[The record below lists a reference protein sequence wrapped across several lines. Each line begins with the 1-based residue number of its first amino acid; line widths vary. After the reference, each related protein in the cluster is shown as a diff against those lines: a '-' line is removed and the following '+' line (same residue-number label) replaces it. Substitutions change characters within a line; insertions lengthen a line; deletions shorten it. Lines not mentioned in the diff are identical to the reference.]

1 MNGSYPSDSNPILN
15 GEPVDANSNHLGGE
29 MHNGAGTKLEN
40 GILKKAPDIPHITNN
55 IIPLSNVLKFYT
67 QEAYKQLTTA
77 IENLSSTKDTEN
89 DSSRKKFFLHL
100 IISLRQ
106 DFIKI
111 YTLVKWA
118 SSSKDVS
125 KLIDLLNWFRSQDFY
140 FEQLGY
146 GLNELNRYSGAK
158 LPNSD
163 IITSL
168 EVFIKKRP
176 QLPSY
181 NLIDTPPI
189 SSEKTLSD

>member
-1 MNGSYPSDSNPILN
+1 MSLLSIDDIFIPTSDLLNHSHNNKRLNYNQAKQTLLLNMNGSYPSSNNPILN
-15 GEPVDANSNHLGGE
+15 GEPCDAKSNHLGGE
-29 MHNGAGTKLEN
+29 MHNGVGSKLEN

-89 DSSRKKFFLHL
+89 DSSRKKFFLNL

-118 SSSKDVS
+118 SSSKDIS
-125 KLIDLLNWFRSQDFY
+125 KLIDLLNWFRFSRFL
-140 FEQLGY
+140 F
-146 GLNELNRYSGAK
+146 
-158 LPNSD
+158 
-163 IITSL
+163 
-168 EVFIKKRP
+168 
-176 QLPSY
+176 
-181 NLIDTPPI
+181 
-189 SSEKTLSD
+189 